1 MAQNSKREEMPQ
13 VGNKHLCA
21 GKSDS
26 SLSRLKFVTLGCYR
40 YVCVCVWVCVRVLYP
55 VDISYRS
62 LLFPRKIDPPSR
74 PPQALDAAAA
84 QEPPAP
90 AAAPAPAPV
99 AAAAPAAMAAVAAE
113 SKVL

>member
-1 MAQNSKREEMPQ
+1 M
-13 VGNKHLCA
+13 
-21 GKSDS
+21 
-26 SLSRLKFVTLGCYR
+26 
-40 YVCVCVWVCVRVLYP
+40 CVCARVVSGRYFLQ
-55 VDISYRS
+55 ISVVS
-62 LLFPRKIDPPSR
+62 QMPKIDPPSR

-90 AAAPAPAPV
+90 AAAPAPPTPAPV